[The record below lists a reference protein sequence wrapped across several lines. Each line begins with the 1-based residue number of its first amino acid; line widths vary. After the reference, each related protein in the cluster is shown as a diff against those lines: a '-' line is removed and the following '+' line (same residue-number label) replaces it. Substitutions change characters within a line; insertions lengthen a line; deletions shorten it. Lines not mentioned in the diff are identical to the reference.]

1 MKKDSKLQRK
11 NPKLLPRH
19 FGEGSSRYP
28 ESTVMTDDMIGENR
42 YCSPSILSIPSRQR
56 NADRSSKQSPI
67 VVHSINIDSYSTKLF
82 PKTMDETR
90 FQGKTVVITG
100 AGGNFGREGCLY
112 FTQRGA
118 KVAALDKNL
127 TSLQETIQEIKDK
140 CNVDILSL
148 ECDVTSPESV
158 QNVVAQIV
166 EQFGSINYLWNNA
179 GYQGQIK
186 PTLEYDPGDFAMV
199 MNINVTGMFV
209 VLQAVGR
216 QMAKQETG
224 GSIVNTSSVAGLRGT
239 PAMVAYSSSKAA
251 VLAMTVSTAK
261 DLAPY
266 NIRVNAVSPAL
277 IGPGFMWTRQNELHA
292 ASGSP
297 YYSSDPDEVAKGK
310 INSVPMKR
318 LGSVEEVVKSV
329 AFLLSDEASY
339 TTATNLVVDGGMA
352 GGLKA

>member
-1 MKKDSKLQRK
+1 VLFRSQDQDHTSQKPFLHTASRE
-11 NPKLLPRH
+11 RH
-19 FGEGSSRYP
+19 SS
-28 ESTVMTDDMIGENR
+28 VAQQQDMN
-42 YCSPSILSIPSRQR
+42 
-56 NADRSSKQSPI
+56 D
-67 VVHSINIDSYSTKLF
+67 
-82 PKTMDETR
+82 TR
-90 FQGKTVVITG
+90 FKGKTIVITG

-112 FTQRGA
+112 FSQRGA
-118 KVAALDKNL
+118 NVVALDKNPATL
-127 TSLQETIQEIKDK
+127 AETVQEIKDK
-140 CNVDILSL
+140 CNSFNPAAFIAL
-148 ECDVTSPESV
+148 ECDVTSVESV
-158 QNVVAQIV
+158 QGVMDQVVQ
-166 EQFGSINYLWNNA
+166 QYGSIDLLWNNA

-186 PTLEYDPGDFAMV
+186 PTLDYDPADFAMV
-199 MNINVTGMFV
+199 MNINVTGMFI

-216 QMAKQETG
+216 KMAKQHAG
-224 GSIVNTSSVAGLRGT
+224 GSIVNTASVAGLRGT

-297 YYSSDPDEVAKGK
+297 YYATDPEEVAKGK
-310 INSVPMKR
+310 IASVPMKR